1 MAAINSK
8 RVLLGAVAGA
18 VVWSVWTSMVTMVVL
33 GSTYAAEEKAGQVL
47 ASPRFGGPLFF
58 LSWFLTIFVVSG
70 LCVSIYAAVRDAWGP
85 RPRTALILGLIL
97 GFMSAFP
104 LNLCITSWL
113 AVNPKVPLFWLLD
126 VWVGVTM
133 ATFVGAYFYKDK

>member
-1 MAAINSK
+1 MTAINSK
-8 RVLLGAVAGA
+8 RVLLGALAGA

-33 GSTYAAEEKAGQVL
+33 GSTYAAGEKAGQVL
-47 ASPRFGGPLFF
+47 ATPRFGGPLFF

-70 LCVSIYAAVRDAWGP
+70 LCATVYAAVRGTWGA

-97 GFMSAFP
+97 GFLAAFP
-104 LNLCITSWL
+104 LNLSIISWL

-126 VWVGVTM
+126 VWVGITM
-133 ATFVGAYFYKDK
+133 ATFVGAYFYKD

>member
-18 VVWSVWTSMVTMVVL
+18 VVWSIWTSMVTMGVL
-33 GSTYAAEEKAGQVL
+33 GSTYAAEEKSGQVL
-47 ASPRFGGPLFF
+47 ATPRFGGPMFF

-70 LCVSIYAAVRDAWGP
+70 LCASLYAAVRDTWGP
-85 RPRTALILGLIL
+85 GLRTALILGLIL
-97 GFMSAFP
+97 GFLGAFP
-104 LNLCITSWL
+104 LSLSITSWL

-126 VWVGVTM
+126 VWVGIAM
-133 ATFVGAYFYKDK
+133 ATFVGAYLYKD